1 MWFDRAAL
9 KRQAH
14 ARMGEAK
21 ISPYIVALV
30 FFIVSFIISELS
42 NRLLFPPDQVYFE
55 IDRSYRLVLVIEPE
69 YYSRIFTEPFAY
81 VINFLLEVVSGML
94 SVGMTLFCLNVAKR
108 AASSMWNLLD
118 GFANFF
124 KILWLFILTGLM
136 TMLWTLLF
144 IVPGIIAAYRYRLAL
159 YILLDHPEMR
169 VIDCVRESKRLMRGR
184 KAELFVLDLSFLGWF
199 LLTIVPFVSVYVTP
213 YTSTTYA
220 VYYLAVIDE
229 DTRRGAMAGER
240 LS

>member
-9 KRQAH
+9 KRQA
-14 ARMGEAK
+14 RGCIRQSK
-21 ISPYIVALV
+21 TSPYIVALV
-30 FFIVSFIISELS
+30 FFIVSFVISELS

-55 IDRSYRLVLVIEPE
+55 FDRNYQLVLVIEPE
-69 YYSRIFTEPFAY
+69 YYDRIFTEPFAY
-81 VINFLLEVVSGML
+81 VINFLLEIVSAML
-94 SVGMTLFCLNVAKR
+94 STGMMIFCLNVAKR
-108 AASSMWNLLD
+108 AEASMWNLLD
-118 GFANFF
+118 AFANFG
-124 KILWLFILTGLM
+124 KILWLLIVTGLM
-136 TMLWTLLF
+136 TILWTLLF

-169 VIDCVRESKRLMRGR
+169 VMDCVRESKRLMRGR

-220 VYYLAVIDE
+220 TYYLAVIDE